1 VKLGT
6 IVGMNRKIINVKR
19 ILILDDDPDILEVLK
34 VALETKGYEIKTK
47 RDSENLFKLVDDFKP
62 DLILVDLLLMNENGG
77 EICAQL
83 KRNVNTKHIP
93 VILVSGFCSI
103 HEMHLI
109 YGCDGYLAKPFDLQ
123 KLINN
128 INNLIVANDVL
139 RQFS

>member
-1 VKLGT
+1 MKLGT

-34 VALETKGYEIKTK
+34 VALETNGYEIKTK
-47 RDSENLFKLVDDFKP
+47 RDSVNLFKLIDEFKP
-62 DLILVDLLLMNENGG
+62 DLLLVDLLLINENGG

-93 VILVSGFCSI
+93 VILLSGFCSI

-109 YGCDGYLAKPFDLQ
+109 YGCDSYLSKPFDLQ

-128 INNLIVANDVL
+128 IDNLIVADDVL
-139 RQFS
+139 EQFA